1 MVKSFLLYTHCLVIV
16 KVKEME
22 KNIKCFFFFIYIYN
36 FYVCGKIVLFFVI
49 VEFVK

>member
-22 KNIKCFFFFIYIYN
+22 KNIKCLYIYIIN
-36 FYVCGKIVLFFVI
+36 SYVFGKIVLFFVI
-49 VEFVK
+49 VECVK

>member
-1 MVKSFLLYTHCLVIV
+1 MVKSYLLYTHCLVIV

-22 KNIKCFFFFIYIYN
+22 KNIKCFFFFIYN
-36 FYVCGKIVLFFVI
+36 FYVFGKIVLFFVI

>member
-22 KNIKCFFFFIYIYN
+22 KNIKCFIYIYN
-36 FYVCGKIVLFFVI
+36 FYVFGKIVLFFVI